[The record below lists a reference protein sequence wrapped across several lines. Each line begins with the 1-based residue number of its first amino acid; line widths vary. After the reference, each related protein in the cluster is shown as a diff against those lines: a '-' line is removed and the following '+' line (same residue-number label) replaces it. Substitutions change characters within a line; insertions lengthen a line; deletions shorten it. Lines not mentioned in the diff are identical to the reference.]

1 MTDEHNGEPIDEWVE
16 ETKALRDA
24 PEPREE
30 PGEIS
35 ESTRSGSPVDEPD
48 DE

>member
-1 MTDEHNGEPIDEWVE
+1 MTEHDNGEPIDEWVE
-16 ETKALRDA
+16 ETRALRDA

-30 PGEIS
+30 PTEIS
-35 ESTRSGSPVDEPD
+35 ESTRSDSPADEPD